1 MRTRPSFCCALSMRY
16 WLVSYTVLKLHT
28 HTDWVATMYAH
39 NIKIHR
45 LAEIQT
51 FNDPD
56 ARGFSNYPNTGD
68 GTAAINEETKLYDT
82 IAIGLRLRH
91 PQKPTEFLPLE
102 ELLDAMCHELAHCL
116 AYKPRTCVSTPVERH
131 DRRGRGQSRRRTSGT
146 TGCGR
151 LQEAARVDPC
161 RKSERR
167 REYDERAAKAFKK
180 RYCGGSKL
188 EESRLVRGRAGCRT

>member
-1 MRTRPSFCCALSMRY
+1 MRY

-51 FNDPD
+51 FNEPD
-56 ARGFSNYPNTGD
+56 ARGFSNYRNTGD

-82 IAIGLRLRH
+82 IAIGIRLRH

-102 ELLDAMCHELAHCL
+102 ELLDAMCHELAHCWHTNHGL
-116 AYKPRTCVSTPVERH
+116 AFLRQWNTMIDEVEDSLGGGLRVQWGAGDYKKQLESIRVEN
-131 DRRGRGQSRRRTSGT
+131 QSAGANT
-146 TGCGR
+146 T
-151 LQEAARVDPC
+151 
-161 RKSERR
+161 KERR
-167 REYDERAAKAFKK
+167 QPSKRGIAAALSWKSRA
-180 RYCGGSKL
+180 
-188 EESRLVRGRAGCRT
+188 